1 MLVHTQDLDL
11 ARRVVGKDKKA
22 AECFFD
28 TYFSRLYRF
37 VALRVD
43 RPDACEDVVQETMIK
58 ALRHLSTY
66 RGEAALFT
74 WLCQIGRNE
83 VSNYFRR
90 HGRKEEMLV
99 SLDDN
104 PDVRATLESICEPD
118 STIDTLA
125 TERIV
130 QLTLDYLPDRYGQ
143 ALEWKYLD
151 GLSVDEIAGRMDLGV
166 IAVQSLLAR
175 ARESFR
181 KSVREVERELGVTI

>member
-22 AECFFD
+22 AEYFFD

-104 PDVRATLESICEPD
+104 PDVRATLESVSDPD

-175 ARESFR
+175 AREAFR

>member
-22 AECFFD
+22 AEYFFD

-66 RGEAALFT
+66 RGEAARFT
-74 WLCQIGRNE
+74 WLCQNGRNE

-104 PDVRATLESICEPD
+104 PDVRATLESVSDPD

-175 ARESFR
+175 AREAFR

>member
-22 AECFFD
+22 AEYFFD

-104 PDVRATLESICEPD
+104 PDVRATLESIGEPD

-175 ARESFR
+175 AREAFR